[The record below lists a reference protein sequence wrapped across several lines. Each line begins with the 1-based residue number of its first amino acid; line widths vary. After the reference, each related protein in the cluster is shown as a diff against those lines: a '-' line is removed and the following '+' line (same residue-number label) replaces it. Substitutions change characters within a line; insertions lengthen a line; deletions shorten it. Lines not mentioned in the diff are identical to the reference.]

1 MCNQAAKQYLSDY
14 FDLDMSP
21 HYAVMLTGAWGSG
34 KTHFIKKVCRE
45 QKNRKIHYISLY
57 GLGATSQID
66 DLIYAKLHPFR
77 TNPVIKRLK
86 RLATGL
92 AAKIGFDLNE
102 DDKNDADITI
112 KPQIKSSSIM
122 NADGNPKTIFVFDDF
137 ERCGIEAK
145 VLLGYIN
152 YYVEHVGAKVV
163 ILSNPE
169 KIEDENFQTLK
180 EKVIGQSIEVQMDVD
195 SALTEFIGLFAE
207 NPFGQVLLD
216 NEILIKE
223 TFNSANYKNL
233 RSLRTSFIALQ
244 RLYNALPQNAQDSK
258 EYREEFLTLALPLS
272 LEMSSGQ
279 DVKKLLD
286 YYSSLM
292 NGDEEKEKELA
303 GIRSKYPK
311 VRWAHISEPERL
323 VLQHFFKRGLIDK
336 PSLEQVALASHVF
349 LEDKT
354 PDWVRLR
361 YVSYFDQATFDTAKD
376 KVIVQL
382 SRYEFK
388 DLSQVLLIYGTLI
401 SLLEQ
406 GLFSEKTLDELVGEA
421 KQYVEHVEN
430 NNLEDYAAFI
440 SNARNYGFFGSFDGF
455 GVPHSKGRAQ
465 LTSWLE
471 NKQKAFIEKSQK
483 MMATVLLQEIENIPT
498 QGGNDLIAKFSLNGE
513 YRNFA
518 IFSLMNPSDVMDV
531 LSKYEKPIQWDTF
544 SYFVKSRIK
553 FSNVDSYDPYLVEL
567 DFYKNLNCLLDTY
580 ILNHQGKVTI
590 LGASN
595 LKTDLLNVIEKLK
608 SRAEQKETMKV
619 NVSAE

>member
-1 MCNQAAKQYLSDY
+1 MSNKPAKQYLSDY

-34 KTHFIKKVCRE
+34 KTHFIEKVCDE
-45 QKNRKIHYISLY
+45 QKDRKIHYISLY
-57 GLGATSQID
+57 GLSATSEID
-66 DLIYAKLHPFR
+66 DLIYAQLHPILA
-77 TNPVIKRLK
+77 NKHIKFVGK
-86 RLATGL
+86 LATMTLKLGGL
-92 AAKIGFDLNE
+92 IDLNG
-102 DDKNDADITI
+102 DG
-112 KPQIKSSSIM
+112 KSDVDVGLSPKIDLSSIM

-163 ILSNPE
+163 ILSNPD
-169 KIEDENFQTLK
+169 KIEDGNFQTLK

-207 NPFGQVLLD
+207 NSFGQVLLD

-223 TFNSANYKNL
+223 TFNSADYKNL
-233 RSLRTSFIALQ
+233 RSLRASFIALQ
-244 RLYNALPQNAQDSK
+244 RLYNALPQKAKDSK
-258 EYREEFLTLALPLS
+258 KYCEELLTLALPLS

-279 DVKKLLD
+279 DIEKLLD
-286 YYSSLM
+286 YYSSLKD
-292 NGDEEKEKELA
+292 GDEEKKKELA

-311 VRWAHISEPERL
+311 VRWTRTSEPERL
-323 VLQHFFKRGLIDK
+323 VLQDFFKRGFIDK
-336 PSLEQVALASHVF
+336 TSLEQVALASDVF
-349 LEDKT
+349 LKDNT
-354 PDWVRLR
+354 PDWMSL
-361 YVSYFDQATFDTAKD
+361 YHHYSINQTTFDNAKN
-376 KVIVQL
+376 KVIGQL
-382 SRYEFK
+382 SRYEFT
-388 DLSQVLLIYGTLI
+388 DLAQVLLIYGTLM

-430 NNLEDYAAFI
+430 NNLDDYAAFI
-440 SNARNYGFFGSFDGF
+440 NNARNYGFFYSFNGF
-455 GVPHSKGRAQ
+455 GVPPSKGRAQ

-483 MMATVLLQEIENIPT
+483 MMATTLLKEIKNLPK
-498 QGGNDLIAKFSLNGE
+498 QGNDLIAKFSLNGE

-531 LSKYEKPIQWDTF
+531 LSKYEKPVQWDTF
-544 SYFVKSRIK
+544 SYIVKSRFK
-553 FSNVDSYDPYLVEL
+553 YSNVDSYDPYLVEL
-567 DFYKNLNCLLDTY
+567 DFYKNLNCLLDAY
-580 ILNHQGKVTI
+580 ISNHQGKVTI

-595 LKTDLLNVIEKLK
+595 LKTGLSNVIEKLK
-608 SRAEQKETMKV
+608 SRAAQKETMKV
-619 NVSAE
+619 NISAE